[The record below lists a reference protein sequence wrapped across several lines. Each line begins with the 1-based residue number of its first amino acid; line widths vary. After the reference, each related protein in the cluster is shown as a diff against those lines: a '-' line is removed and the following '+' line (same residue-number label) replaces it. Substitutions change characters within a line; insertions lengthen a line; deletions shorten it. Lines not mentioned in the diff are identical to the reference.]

1 VPAAQDRGRQTRS
14 RICAVSVTS
23 SPMGPTLTEEASS
36 MATIEQGGRVAAV
49 TGAASGIG
57 RATALALARP
67 GARVALCDRNAP
79 GLADVA
85 RAVQDAG
92 GQARAVEVDVS
103 DQREAARAIDGVVQ
117 EWARLDILVNAAG
130 IASSGPT
137 SRGPVIGISE
147 ADWDRIIDVNLLGT
161 VYCAQAAARQM
172 MRQRSGRIVN
182 VASVAGVVP
191 RVNAAAYGVSKAGV
205 RMFTKCLALE
215 LARHGI
221 TVNAVAPGPIDTPM
235 LGPPDDREA
244 RRRFLEGTPETF
256 RLGVPLGKLG
266 RPEDVASAIAYLA
279 SDEAHHITGA
289 ILNVDGMAQLS

>member
-1 VPAAQDRGRQTRS
+1 MSGA
-14 RICAVSVTS
+14 
-23 SPMGPTLTEEASS
+23 E
-36 MATIEQGGRVAAV
+36 TIAAV

-57 RATALALARP
+57 RATALALARA
-67 GARVALCDRNAP
+67 GARVVLCDRNAA
-79 GLADVA
+79 GLTDVA
-85 RAVQDAG
+85 SAIGSERG
-92 GQARAVEVDVS
+92 EPRMVELDVS
-103 DQREAARAIDGVVQ
+103 DQAAAARAIDRVVRD
-117 EWARLDILVNAAG
+117 WGRLDILVNAAG
-130 IASSGPT
+130 IAASGPT

-147 ADWDRIIDVNLLGT
+147 EDWDRIIDVNLLGT
-161 VYCAQAAARQM
+161 VYCAQAAARHM

-182 VASVAGVVP
+182 VASVAGIVP

-215 LARHGI
+215 LARFGI

-235 LGPPDDREA
+235 LGPPGDRDA
-244 RRRFLEGTPETF
+244 RRRFLEGTPEAF

-266 RPEDVASAIAYLA
+266 QPEDVASAIAYLA